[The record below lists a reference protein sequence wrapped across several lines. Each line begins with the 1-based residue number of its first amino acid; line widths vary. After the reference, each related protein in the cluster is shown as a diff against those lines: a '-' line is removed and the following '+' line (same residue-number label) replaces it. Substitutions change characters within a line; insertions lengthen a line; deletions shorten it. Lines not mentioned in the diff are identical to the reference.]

1 MPNWHFVLST
11 CTKSAA
17 AGVNASLM
25 IKPDPHALA
34 KPPSETAG
42 EPGMTTQALSKRE
55 RLPIARGWIVLGFVA
70 LSWIVLAL
78 CIIGFW
84 AVLQLF
90 F

>member
-1 MPNWHFVLST
+1 
-11 CTKSAA
+11 
-17 AGVNASLM
+17 
-25 IKPDPHALA
+25 
-34 KPPSETAG
+34 
-42 EPGMTTQALSKRE
+42 MTTQALSKRE